1 MNIQIGD
8 SVLVTC
14 ERWFVAPDGNNYDSV
29 FGIVHGIY
37 NSEDA
42 LGIEVNDKSK
52 DWYLEIG
59 NMVIAGCQI
68 NYAIKTDVC
77 SSAPQKRWT
86 VHKGVRH
93 YYQIDCPIYFADGNE
108 EVIDE

>member
-14 ERWFVAPDGNNYDSV
+14 ERWFTAPDGNVYDSV
-29 FGIVHGIY
+29 FGTVKGIY
-37 NSEDA
+37 NSNDA

-52 DWYLEIG
+52 DWFLEIG

-68 NYAIKTDVC
+68 NYAVKTNIC
-77 SSAPQKRWT
+77 SSEPQKRWT
-86 VHKGVRH
+86 VHKGIRH
-93 YYQIDCPIYFADGNE
+93 YYEIPCPIYFANNDE
-108 EVIDE
+108 EVTDE